1 MAFTKKHKNEMLA
14 QYEEWLQK
22 SQAVFFLNYNKMTM
36 KEIDDLRAKVR
47 ETGSEIHVVKNTLLT
62 KAFKSIGVEDVK
74 EFEGTT
80 LAGFAFSDPPALAKV
95 FKDSFKKSEVF
106 EVKSGYLGSNVLT
119 KAQIDALA
127 ELPPMPV
134 MRATLLGTIMAPA
147 SKLVRTLAE
156 PARGLAAVVK
166 AYSEQAPAAG

>member
-1 MAFTKKHKNEMLA
+1 MLA

-47 ETGSEIHVVKNTLLT
+47 DTGGEIHVVKNTLLT
-62 KAFKSIGVEDVK
+62 KAFKSIGVDDVK

-80 LAGFAFSDPPALAKV
+80 LAGFAFTDPPALAKV

-106 EVKSGYLGSNVLT
+106 EVKSGYLGNKVMS

-134 MRATLLGTIMAPA
+134 MRAILLGTIMAPA

>member
-1 MAFTKKHKNEMLA
+1 MAFTKKHKNVMLA

-22 SQAVFFLNYNKMTM
+22 SQAVFFITYKKMTM
-36 KEIDDLRAKVR
+36 KEIDDLRAKAR
-47 ETGSEIHVVKNTLLT
+47 DTGSEIHVVKNTLLA
-62 KAFKSIGVEDVK
+62 KAFESIGVKDV
-74 EFEGTT
+74 ESFEGST
-80 LAGFAFSDPPALAKV
+80 LAGFAFTDPPALAKV
-95 FKDSFKKSEVF
+95 FKDSFKKTEVF
-106 EVKSGYLGSNVLT
+106 EVKSGYLGNKVLN

-134 MRATLLGTIMAPA
+134 MRAILLGTIMAPA

>member
-36 KEIDDLRAKVR
+36 KEIDDLRTKVR

-62 KAFKSIGVEDVK
+62 KAFKSMGVDDVK

-95 FKDSFKKSEVF
+95 FKESFKKSEVF
-106 EVKSGYLGSNVLT
+106 EVKSGYLGNKVLS